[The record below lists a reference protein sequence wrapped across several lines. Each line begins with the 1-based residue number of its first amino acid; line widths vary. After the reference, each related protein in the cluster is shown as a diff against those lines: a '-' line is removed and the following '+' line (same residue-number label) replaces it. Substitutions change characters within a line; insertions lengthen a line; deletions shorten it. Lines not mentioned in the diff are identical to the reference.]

1 MIYEVRQIIENY
13 LCVVRQRTGPN
24 VTIARLCHL
33 LARADV
39 TFARC
44 HRQPRLQRIPDI
56 IAAMEQYHVAKHY
69 AASSPIM
76 RTWWTQQRAV
86 RLKGDNQAYVTCV
99 TCTLRQALS
108 LVTVFSAQTCSIN
121 GRNFTHDTSP
131 YLKLKIIVL
140 FCANVLYITVG
151 LELDEK

>member
-1 MIYEVRQIIENY
+1 MEVGNY
-13 LCVVRQRTGPN
+13 LCVVRRQRTGPN

-39 TFARC
+39 TFARW

-86 RLKGDNQAYVTCV
+86 RLEGDNQAYVTRV
-99 TCTLRQALS
+99 QHTTTGALS
-108 LVTVFSAQTCSIN
+108 RNCSRPKLVALREETLCTISCHT
-121 GRNFTHDTSP
+121 
-131 YLKLKIIVL
+131 
-140 FCANVLYITVG
+140 
-151 LELDEK
+151 

>member
-1 MIYEVRQIIENY
+1 MPYLREEKISTISGITMVIGNY
-13 LCVVRQRTGPN
+13 LRVVRQWTGPN

-33 LARADV
+33 LAQADV

-86 RLKGDNQAYVTCV
+86 RLEGDNQAYITH
-99 TCTLRQALS
+99 TLHTTAGALS
-108 LVTVFSAQTCSIN
+108 L
-121 GRNFTHDTSP
+121 
-131 YLKLKIIVL
+131 
-140 FCANVLYITVG
+140 ITVLG
-151 LELDEK
+151 PNL